1 MLDLYFRYVIRLNQ
15 LLVNGIKWL
24 INNENAYYIFMCSV
38 PFIGTVISM
47 SKSMKGMIFDGREEH
62 C

>member
-1 MLDLYFRYVIRLNQ
+1 MIDLYFQYVIWLNQ
-15 LLVNGIKWL
+15 LLANGIKWL

-47 SKSMKGMIFDGREEH
+47 LKKVRKE
-62 C
+62 